1 MRRLVRSAIECPNC
15 GDTIESTDSMLKIAC
30 SCGRTR
36 LEGGLTHQ
44 KIGWTL
50 GSKYRDLS
58 EWKDIP

>member
-1 MRRLVRSAIECPNC
+1 MRRLTRSAVECPNC
-15 GDTIESTDSMLKIAC
+15 GDTIEATDALPKVSC

-36 LEGGLTHQ
+36 LDGGLHHQ

-58 EWKDIP
+58 EWTDV